1 MKTILTIFK
10 KEFKDITR
18 DRRSMMMMFIIPM
31 LLFPLLFTIAAVFT
45 TRQAQKVRT
54 KTLEVALITNG
65 NAEAFRET
73 LLKRDDLKIR
83 EDIAEDIIPQLI
95 RSDSIDAAIRFDEQ
109 FDAQITDL
117 QRGQIH
123 LYFKSSRDMDASRN
137 RLTSLIR
144 DYENQIVNDRFQR
157 LALDRTIVDPV
168 QVKRHDIAS
177 QRERIG
183 KSVGGFLP
191 YIFVI
196 MCFMG
201 CMYPALDLGAGEKER
216 ATLETLLVAPVSKIQ
231 ILLGK
236 CGVIV
241 LSGFASIANSFIGF
255 FIAVMLQREIVAR
268 ILEALQGM
276 FEISSILLVL
286 SLCLPLT
293 IFFAA
298 ALMSVSIF
306 AKSFKEAQSIMAPL
320 NIIII
325 IPVFIGLLPGIELN
339 AITSLIP
346 VLNVSLASK
355 EIFAGTI
362 KLPLLFEVYAS
373 LIALAALSL
382 YGCARWF
389 ERESTIFRET

>member
-1 MKTILTIFK
+1 MQ
-10 KEFKDITR
+10 
-18 DRRSMMMMFIIPM
+18 
-31 LLFPLLFTIAAVFT
+31 PLLT
-45 TRQAQKVRT
+45 TRQTEKVRT
-54 KTLEVALITNG
+54 KTLVVALITNG
-65 NAEAFRET
+65 NAETFRET

-95 RSDSIDAAIRFDEQ
+95 RSDSIDAAIRVDEQ
-109 FDAQITDL
+109 FDAQISDL

-157 LALDRTIVDPV
+157 LALDRMIVDPV
-168 QVKRHDIAS
+168 QVRRHDIAT

-191 YIFVI
+191 YIFVL

-268 ILEALQGM
+268 ILDALQGM

-346 VLNVSLASK
+346 VLNVSLAFQRNFRRNHQTAPFVRSLCL
-355 EIFAGTI
+355 AHRPCGSQ
-362 KLPLLFEVYAS
+362 PLRLRQMV
-373 LIALAALSL
+373 
-382 YGCARWF
+382 
-389 ERESTIFRET
+389 

>member
-1 MKTILTIFK
+1 
-10 KEFKDITR
+10 
-18 DRRSMMMMFIIPM
+18 
-31 LLFPLLFTIAAVFT
+31 
-45 TRQAQKVRT
+45 
-54 KTLEVALITNG
+54 
-65 NAEAFRET
+65 
-73 LLKRDDLKIR
+73 
-83 EDIAEDIIPQLI
+83 
-95 RSDSIDAAIRFDEQ
+95 
-109 FDAQITDL
+109 
-117 QRGQIH
+117 
-123 LYFKSSRDMDASRN
+123 
-137 RLTSLIR
+137 
-144 DYENQIVNDRFQR
+144 
-157 LALDRTIVDPV
+157 
-168 QVKRHDIAS
+168 
-177 QRERIG
+177 
-183 KSVGGFLP
+183 
-191 YIFVI
+191 
-196 MCFMG
+196 
-201 CMYPALDLGAGEKER
+201 MYPALDLGAGEKER
-216 ATLETLLVAPVSKIQ
+216 STLETLLVAPVSKIQ

-255 FIAVMLQREIVAR
+255 FVAVMLQREIVAR
-268 ILEALQGM
+268 ILDALQGM

-298 ALMSVSIF
+298 ALMSVSIY